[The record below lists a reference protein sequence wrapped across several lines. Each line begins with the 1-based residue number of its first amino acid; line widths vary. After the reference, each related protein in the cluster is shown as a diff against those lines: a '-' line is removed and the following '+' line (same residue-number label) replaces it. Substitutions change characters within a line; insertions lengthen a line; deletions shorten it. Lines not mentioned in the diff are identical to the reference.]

1 MKNSRFASL
10 PKAEA
15 TTSIA
20 TNITGVR
27 APCLELGRVRA
38 FHGSVSWSVRE
49 VVQKVTCLGTT

>member
-49 VVQKVTCLGTT
+49 VVQKARV